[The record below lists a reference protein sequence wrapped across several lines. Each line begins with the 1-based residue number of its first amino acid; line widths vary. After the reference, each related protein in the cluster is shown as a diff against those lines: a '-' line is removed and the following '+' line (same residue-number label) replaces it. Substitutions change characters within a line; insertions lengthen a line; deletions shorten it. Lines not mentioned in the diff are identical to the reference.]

1 MSDPEIF
8 LDLVIFRTYHEL
20 FGAEAVMRIQTDIQ
34 PATTRDS
41 NGRFAAGC
49 SGNPAG
55 KKRGTRNR
63 ATLLAEALRDGEDT
77 TVARVII
84 DKALAGD
91 AVAARFC
98 IGLLSPKPRG
108 REIALDVPATE
119 GPGDVVAVFDATVA
133 AMASGEITPDEAL
146 IVTKVLDGRLRAL
159 KALQHDEKLTAR
171 DRAAP
176 GDTPTIDDADRDGY
190 ETDLHLEDGV
200 CPDSAPASD
209 LAAKPAAAPA
219 SLMPPIIGPARSPSV
234 RHLLSACISQAGAAP
249 VAASPNWAPPL
260 FHLHLQSA
268 PNLAAPLP
276 ARCA

>member
-1 MSDPEIF
+1 M
-8 LDLVIFRTYHEL
+8 
-20 FGAEAVMRIQTDIQ
+20 EAVMRIQTDIQ
-34 PATTRDS
+34 QATARDT

-108 REIALDVPATE
+108 REITLDIPETA
-119 GPGDVVAVFDATVA
+119 GPGDIVVAFDVTLA
-133 AMASGEITPDEAL
+133 AMAAGEITPDEAL
-146 IVTKVLDGRLRAL
+146 VVTKVLEGRLRAL
-159 KALQHDEKLTAR
+159 KALQHDEKLTVC
-171 DRAAP
+171 DRATP
-176 GDTPTIDDADRDGY
+176 GDTSTIDDTDQGGY
-190 ETDLHLEDGV
+190 ETDLHPRDGV
-200 CPDSAPASD
+200 CPDSVPAAD
-209 LAAKPAAAPA
+209 LAAKPAAALA
-219 SLMPPIIGPARSPSV
+219 SLMPPITGPDRSSSAH
-234 RHLLSACISQAGAAP
+234 HLLSTCISQAG
-249 VAASPNWAPPL
+249 VTSFAASPSAASPL
-260 FHLHLQSA
+260 FPLHLRSA
-268 PNLAAPLP
+268 PNFAAPLP